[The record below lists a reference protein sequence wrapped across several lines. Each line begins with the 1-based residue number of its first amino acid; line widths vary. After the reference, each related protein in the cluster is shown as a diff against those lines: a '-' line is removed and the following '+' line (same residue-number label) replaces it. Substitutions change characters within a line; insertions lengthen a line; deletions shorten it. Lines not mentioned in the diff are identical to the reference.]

1 MMTTTK
7 MKTTLRENAAEVVR
21 TSVKTE
27 LTTNTNIITIIT
39 TTIIVVVT
47 R

>member
-7 MKTTLRENAAEVVR
+7 MKTILRENAAEVAR

-27 LTTNTNIITIIT
+27 LTTNTNIITTT
-39 TTIIVVVT
+39 TTIIVVMT